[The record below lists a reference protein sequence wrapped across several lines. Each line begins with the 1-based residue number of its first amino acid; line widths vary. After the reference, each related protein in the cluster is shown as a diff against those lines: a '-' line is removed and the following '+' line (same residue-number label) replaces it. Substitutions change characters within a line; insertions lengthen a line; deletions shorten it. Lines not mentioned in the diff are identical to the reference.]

1 MVRSGLG
8 VGDFEQLLEGKT
20 LHGLA
25 HAFAVLAFFHPPVPD
40 LFDDFL
46 DLGVR
51 SFTGDEGHQQRTHL
65 GAVHHGGLGA
75 HQDAGAAFVTDVQGA
90 GHGVDA
96 VHAAHAVGGLDGQL
110 AAVPAHALGGAAVH
124 HFGLDVELAPVTT
137 GMGTGVGF
145 EFAAH
150 VGFHG
155 VLVDLDVV
163 LPRTHD
169 GKVGTGHSG
178 HAAVRAAVELEL
190 ELVGEGGT
198 VQFVV
203 VVLGQLVAHV
213 LGVVAGIFAAGLAE
227 AGFGGT
233 QVGAGTTEVDMQFV
247 GQVVED
253 FFQLRGLGAQ
263 EHDVTGGAVHVGHA
277 GTAQVPDVAQVTQEF
292 GVVVFGSGLGHTHG
306 VEVGH
311 AGELF
316 GLVAV
321 TADDAAAVTEH
332 AHDAAVLPVGFL
344 FFVGK
349 FQHTEQV
356 FGGVSGDLI
365 VQPVRIGRAVSRF
378 LFDVGHEARP
388 GAGFK
393 LVQQGG
399 CMFRHCHTSTWFVVS
414 HRVMCLRHDAWGRS
428 SPEPHT
434 TKRRRGGLV
443 LRPAHASG
451 VPPQVLFPV
460 RRSQTGDRRR
470 SSRRCWTSGT
480 AGCNAVLLLLAYFFG
495 DDNRCFL

>member
-1 MVRSGLG
+1 MS
-8 VGDFEQLLEGKT
+8 
-20 LHGLA
+20 
-25 HAFAVLAFFHPPVPD
+25 
-40 LFDDFL
+40 
-46 DLGVR
+46 
-51 SFTGDEGHQQRTHL
+51 
-65 GAVHHGGLGA
+65 
-75 HQDAGAAFVTDVQGA
+75 
-90 GHGVDA
+90 
-96 VHAAHAVGGLDGQL
+96 
-110 AAVPAHALGGAAVH
+110 
-124 HFGLDVELAPVTT
+124 
-137 GMGTGVGF
+137 TGVGL

-155 VLVDLDVV
+155 ILVDLDVV
-163 LPRTHD
+163 LPGTHHSE
-169 GKVGTGHSG
+169 VGTGHG
-178 HAAVRAAVELEL
+178 AHAAVGAAVELEL

-198 VQFVV
+198 VQFVL

-213 LGVVAGIFAAGLAE
+213 LGVVAGIFAAGLTE

-233 QVGAGTTEVDMQFV
+233 QVGAGTTEVDVQLV

-263 EHDVTGGAVHVGHA
+263 EHDVTGGTVHVGHT
-277 GTAQVPDVAQVTQEF
+277 GTAQIPDVAQVTQEL

-311 AGELF
+311 AGEFF

-321 TADDAAAVTEH
+321 TADNAATVTEH
-332 AHDAAVLPVGFL
+332 AHDTAVLPVGFL

-349 FQHTEQV
+349 FQNAQQV
-356 FGGVSGDLI
+356 FRGISGNL
-365 VQPVRIGRAVSRF
+365 VVEPFRIGRTGGGF
-378 LFDVGHEARP
+378 LFDVGHKARP
-388 GAGFK
+388 GAAFK

-443 LRPAHASG
+443 LRPAHIC

-460 RRSQTGDRRR
+460 RRSQTGDHRR
-470 SSRRCWTSGT
+470 SGRRCWTSGT